1 MLQYKGATTL
11 SIVTFSLF
19 TLSIVELSIT
29 TLSMAI
35 KWDPSITT
43 PNTEFDCT

>member
-1 MLQYKGATTL
+1 MLQYKGAMTL
-11 SIVTFSLF
+11 SIVTISLI
-19 TLSIVELSIT
+19 TLSIAELSIT

-43 PNTEFDCT
+43 PNTEFDCA